1 MGLHFSLVVY
11 LIIDLAKIY
20 LPIIALFW
28 VTHDLFE
35 IWLFIMSYLF
45 LWWSIMS
52 YLSCPIYLPYLKI
65 YLPIIFVV
73 GF

>member
-35 IWLFIMSYLF
+35 I
-45 LWWSIMS
+45 
-52 YLSCPIYLPYLKI
+52 
-65 YLPIIFVV
+65 
-73 GF
+73 